1 MSILKTIY
9 SQKVLVILIGMVI
22 FASVSSPYFL
32 KVQNLTYLVTQLSIF
47 GIMALAMTYVVL
59 NKEFDLSIGAVMAFS
74 GIFMVKLI
82 PHTGTILAIILTL
95 LLGVVIGLITGFLI
109 AFLGLNSFVVT
120 LCAMFFYNGLALS
133 VSDGRPAS
141 AQDPI
146 LNYISAGTFLSIPNL
161 IVMLIVLSVIADYI
175 LRKTKYGR
183 NIYAVGGDEQV
194 ARLTG
199 ISVRFYKI
207 SVFVISSVAATLA
220 GILLTGMLNSAS
232 PFVGSD
238 AALTVISAVVIG
250 GTSLA
255 GGEGSIPKTLMGL
268 FILGIL
274 DNLLGLL
281 NVHSFYQT
289 FILGALLVFVIGWDF
304 YSRSKKQVLAA
315 AH

>member
-1 MSILKTIY
+1 MSILKRVY
-9 SQKVLVILIGMVI
+9 SQKVLLILIGMVI

-32 KVQNLTYLVTQLSIF
+32 TFQNVTYLVTQLSIF
-47 GIMALAMTYVVL
+47 GIMALAMTFVIL

-74 GIFMVKLI
+74 GIFMVKMI
-82 PHTGTILAIILTL
+82 PQTGIIVAILLTL
-95 LLGVVIGLITGFLI
+95 LLGVIIGLITGFLV
-109 AFLGLNSFVVT
+109 AYLGLNSFVVT

-133 VSDGRPAS
+133 VSGGRPAS
-141 AQDPI
+141 AQDPV
-146 LNYISAGTFLSIPNL
+146 LNYISSGTFLGIPNL
-161 IVMLIVLSVIADYI
+161 IVMLLILTLLADYV

-183 NIYAVGGDEQV
+183 NVYAVGGDEQV

-207 SVFVISSVAATLA
+207 SVFVISSVAAALA

-232 PFVGSD
+232 PFVGSS

-304 YSRSKKQVLAA
+304 YARSKKQVLV